1 MPHILASI
9 YEFRVMTFGLCNSPV
24 TFQKLMDTVLSRL
37 TQKSCM
43 VYIDNVLVIGK
54 TFAQHLDPLRE
65 VFKCLGDARL
75 RLKLSVDLQAQ
86 LRDVKTLHSFLGL
99 DFYYR
104 RFGGIFCGG

>member
-1 MPHILASI
+1 MPHIPASI
-9 YEFRVMTFGLCNSPV
+9 YGFRVMTFGLCNSPA

-37 TQKSCM
+37 TQKFCM
-43 VYIDNVLVIGK
+43 VYIEDVLVIGK

-65 VFKCLGDARL
+65 VYKCLCDARW
-75 RLKLSVDLQAQ
+75 LKLSVDLQAQ
-86 LRDVKTLHSFLGL
+86 PRDVKTLHSFLGL